1 MHSCGYIY
9 EILDDL
15 LDAGVDVFQLD
26 QPTLM
31 GIDRLADKISNK
43 ATLFSP
49 VDIQAI
55 LPTGNKEL
63 IEKGAQQ
70 MVDYFYKKG
79 GLIAKDYGDYNT
91 LHIKNEWAG
100 WARNKFFEIGG
111 IDPRKK

>member
-1 MHSCGYIY
+1 
-9 EILDDL
+9 
-15 LDAGVDVFQLD
+15 
-26 QPTLM
+26 
-31 GIDRLADKISNK
+31 
-43 ATLFSP
+43 
-49 VDIQAI
+49 
-55 LPTGNKEL
+55 
-63 IEKGAQQ
+63 